1 VFANLSQSVNADE
14 RALRPCAALKST
26 TSILD
31 KAVLLMTSNKNTDS
45 DSFFNKVVQGE
56 LDKDKKE
63 TERLRELSAGLE
75 WLKKVIDNERD
86 RHIESKL
93 LTLKL
98 LYAGYF
104 GTQGRKSKYANNP
117 CAIRDAIN
125 FCKENRLPP
134 PEWTLNYIYGLM
146 SGDEKPPTEQDIKRW
161 NILMR
166 LLDIA
171 AEWDKKAGEGMLEAE
186 IEKQFIRKGISDK
199 AIKYARSFV
208 QPRAKQV
215 VYNFARSF
223 AAEKFKAADD
233 LELEMAI
240 AMELQEET
248 DPKAKKPATNHMA
261 AEKVAS

>member
-1 VFANLSQSVNADE
+1 
-14 RALRPCAALKST
+14 
-26 TSILD
+26 
-31 KAVLLMTSNKNTDS
+31 MTSDHSGKP
-45 DSFFNKVVQGE
+45 DSFFNKVVRSE
-56 LDKDKKE
+56 LNQDKKE

-134 PEWTLNYIYGLM
+134 PEWTLTYIYGLM
-146 SGDEKPPTEQDIKRW
+146 SGEEKPPTEQDVKRW

-171 AEWDKKAGEGMLEAE
+171 AEWDKKASEGLNEGE
-186 IEKQFIRKGISDK
+186 IEKEFIRKGISDK

-215 VYNFARSF
+215 VYNFARTF
-223 AAEKFKAADD
+223 AAEKLKASD

-248 DPKAKKPATNHMA
+248 ETNSNVV

>member
-1 VFANLSQSVNADE
+1 
-14 RALRPCAALKST
+14 
-26 TSILD
+26 
-31 KAVLLMTSNKNTDS
+31 MTSDNNNQS
-45 DSFFNKVVQGE
+45 DAFFNKVVRTE

-63 TERLRELSAGLE
+63 TERLRELSAGLD
-75 WLKKVIDNERD
+75 WLKNVIDSERD

-134 PEWTLNYIYGLM
+134 PDWTLNYIYGLM
-146 SGDEKPPTEQDIKRW
+146 SGEEKTPTEQDVKRW

-171 AEWDKKAGEGMLEAE
+171 AEWDKKANEGLSESE
-186 IEKQFIRKGISDK
+186 IEKQFTGKGISEK

-215 VYNFARSF
+215 VYNFAKTF
-223 AAEKFKAADD
+223 AAEKLKADD
-233 LELEMAI
+233 MELEMAI
-240 AMELQEET
+240 AMELQDDKHEGPSET
-248 DPKAKKPATNHMA
+248 AISN
-261 AEKVAS
+261 EKVAS

>member
-1 VFANLSQSVNADE
+1 
-14 RALRPCAALKST
+14 
-26 TSILD
+26 
-31 KAVLLMTSNKNTDS
+31 MTSDNGSQTDV
-45 DSFFNKVVQGE
+45 FFNKVVRSE
-56 LDKDKKE
+56 LRKEKKE
-63 TERLRELSAGLE
+63 AERLRELSDGLE

-134 PEWTLNYIYGLM
+134 PEWTLTYIYGLM
-146 SGDEKPPTEQDIKRW
+146 SGEEKPPTEQDIKRW
-161 NILMR
+161 NILMK

-171 AEWDKKAGEGMLEAE
+171 AEWDKKTQEGLSEIE
-186 IEKQFIRKGISDK
+186 IEKYFMRKGISEK
-199 AIKYARSFV
+199 AIKYARSFI

-215 VYNFARSF
+215 VFDFAKSF
-223 AAEKFKAADD
+223 AAEKLKEDD
-233 LELEMAI
+233 LEFEMAI
-240 AMELQEET
+240 AQELQEDADES
-248 DPKAKKPATNHMA
+248 A
-261 AEKVAS
+261 AADLAQEKLVAS